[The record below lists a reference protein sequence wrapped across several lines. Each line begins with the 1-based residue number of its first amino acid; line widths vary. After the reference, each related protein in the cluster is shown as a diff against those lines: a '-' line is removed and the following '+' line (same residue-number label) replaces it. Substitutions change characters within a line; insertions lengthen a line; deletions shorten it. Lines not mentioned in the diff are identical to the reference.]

1 MGIESKNTFNIPSEN
16 GRCRTDQETNRSNIA
31 NKTIHQIML
40 NGIVMFAVAFSWA
53 LSTQFTKS
61 ILIIDPKYFYAPYFM
76 VWFNTNFMM
85 ACYPT
90 YIIFEILFHR
100 SSLRD
105 IQQEALLVYG
115 NMDNTVRSYFKRTSL
130 FLLLWLIA
138 NYSYS
143 QSLGYI
149 SASATSSIMSTN
161 TAMVVIFGW
170 IILKDQFIPFRLIS
184 VVAAIIG
191 VTVIS
196 LDKEF
201 VGNMSGISLSILS
214 ALSAALYK
222 VLFKKIIGNATIG
235 QVSLFMSGLGLLNAS
250 LNSLP
255 MIILVVKNLET
266 FTWAYI
272 PWIPLFG
279 VAFLSMWFNFLI
291 NFGITLLHPL
301 VISIGMLFGIP
312 ISAAIDI
319 IFRHMTATPY
329 FIIGALLILFS
340 CAIVAIPAELL
351 RCSIKIGTKSDVEKK

>member
-161 TAMVVIFGW
+161 TAMV
-170 IILKDQFIPFRLIS
+170 LIS

-266 FTWAYI
+266 FTWSYI